1 MQICTEIAGPD
12 VAHNDLCVCVCVFVC
27 LCVFSIRA
35 CLVACNYEPV
45 HNEDIYIYIYTY
57 QCLHAQ

>member
-1 MQICTEIAGPD
+1 MICVG
-12 VAHNDLCVCVCVFVC
+12 VCVFVC

-45 HNEDIYIYIYTY
+45 HNEDIYMYVYIYIYIRINVY
-57 QCLHAQ
+57 MLNEDFHLHK